1 MIANPFATPDAA
13 MRRSDETP
21 RRTGQ
26 EERGPRSS
34 GSGHATP
41 AVAATGRSAG
51 DPSSDDTQ
59 VLSKT
64 RRKTEMHDLQS
75 LGETLVQLSA
85 PRLSELGLPER
96 LADAIEQARAISKH
110 EARRRQMQYIG
121 RLMRDVDPDPIRARL
136 AQWGAAPAA
145 EKARLAAVER
155 WRERLLSDAVAL
167 DQLCA
172 AVPHADR
179 ASLSALVVRV
189 QGERARAA
197 PPHAYRELFR
207 VLNTLLSTSRAP

>member
-1 MIANPFATPDAA
+1 
-13 MRRSDETP
+13 
-21 RRTGQ
+21 
-26 EERGPRSS
+26 
-34 GSGHATP
+34 
-41 AVAATGRSAG
+41 
-51 DPSSDDTQ
+51 
-59 VLSKT
+59 
-64 RRKTEMHDLQS
+64 MHDLQS

-96 LADAIEQARAISKH
+96 LADAVEQARGIRKH

-121 RLMRDVDPDPIRARL
+121 RLMRDVDPEPIRARL

-155 WRERLLSDAVAL
+155 WRERLLVDAAAL

-172 AVPHADR
+172 AAPHADR
-179 ASLSALVVRV
+179 ARLSALVARAK
-189 QGERARAA
+189 GERAQAV

-207 VLNTLLSTSRAP
+207 VLNTLLSAARAT

>member
-1 MIANPFATPDAA
+1 

-26 EERGPRSS
+26 EERGSRSA
-34 GSGHATP
+34 GSRHATP
-41 AVAATGRSAG
+41 AVAATGRAAG
-51 DPSSDDTQ
+51 DPSGDDSQ

-75 LGETLVQLSA
+75 LGETLVQLSG

-96 LADAIEQARAISKH
+96 LADAIEQARAITKH

-155 WRERLLSDAVAL
+155 WRERLLADSAAL

-179 ASLSALVVRV
+179 ACLSALVARV
-189 QGERARAA
+189 HGERARAA
-197 PPHAYRELFR
+197 SPHAYRELFR
-207 VLNTLLSTSRAP
+207 ALNTLFAAREP

>member
-1 MIANPFATPDAA
+1 
-13 MRRSDETP
+13 
-21 RRTGQ
+21 
-26 EERGPRSS
+26 
-34 GSGHATP
+34 
-41 AVAATGRSAG
+41 
-51 DPSSDDTQ
+51 
-59 VLSKT
+59 LSKT
-64 RRKTEMHDLQS
+64 RRKSEMHDLQS
-75 LGETLVQLSA
+75 LGETLVRLSA

-96 LADAIEQARAISKH
+96 LADAIEQARGIRKH

-121 RLMRDVDPDPIRARL
+121 RLMRDVDPEPIRTRL

-155 WRERLLSDAVAL
+155 WRERLLVDSAAL

-172 AVPHADR
+172 AAPHADR
-179 ASLSALVVRV
+179 ALLSALVTRV

-207 VLNTLLSTSRAP
+207 VLNTLLSTVHAT

>member
-51 DPSSDDTQ
+51 GPSSDDTQ

>member
-1 MIANPFATPDAA
+1 MIANPPFATPGAA

-21 RRTGQ
+21 RRTGPDD
-26 EERGPRSS
+26 RGPRSS
-34 GSGHATP
+34 ASRRDA
-41 AVAATGRSAG
+41 SAG
-51 DPSSDDTQ
+51 VPADRSTGEPSGDDAQ
-59 VLSKT
+59 GLSKT
-64 RRKTEMHDLQS
+64 RRKTEMHELQS
-75 LGETLVQLSA
+75 LGETLVRLSA

-96 LADAIEQARAISKH
+96 LFDAIEQARAITKH

-121 RLMRDVDPDPIRARL
+121 RLMREVDPGPIRSRL

-155 WRERLLSDAVAL
+155 WRERLLVDSAAL
-167 DQLCA
+167 DQLCT

-179 ASLSALVVRV
+179 ARLSALVARV

-207 VLNTLLSTSRAP
+207 ALNTLLSTA

>member
-1 MIANPFATPDAA
+1 

-26 EERGPRSS
+26 EERGSRSS
-34 GSGHATP
+34 GSPRATP
-41 AVAATGRSAG
+41 VAAAADRSADDQSG
-51 DPSSDDTQ
+51 DDVPA
-59 VLSKT
+59 LSKT

-96 LADAIEQARAISKH
+96 LFDAIEQARAITKH

-121 RLMRDVDPDPIRARL
+121 RLMREVDPDPIRAHL

-155 WRERLLSDAVAL
+155 WRERLLADPAAL

-172 AVPHADR
+172 AAPHADR
-179 ASLSALVVRV
+179 ARLSALVARV

-207 VLNTLLSTSRAP
+207 ALNTLLSTARSA

>member
-1 MIANPFATPDAA
+1 
-13 MRRSDETP
+13 
-21 RRTGQ
+21 
-26 EERGPRSS
+26 
-34 GSGHATP
+34 
-41 AVAATGRSAG
+41 
-51 DPSSDDTQ
+51 
-59 VLSKT
+59 LSKT

-96 LADAIEQARAISKH
+96 LADAVEQARGIRKH

-121 RLMRDVDPDPIRARL
+121 RLMRDVDPEPIRTRL

-155 WRERLLSDAVAL
+155 WRERLLVDSAAL

-172 AVPHADR
+172 AAPHADR
-179 ASLSALVVRV
+179 ARLSALVTRAK
-189 QGERARAA
+189 GERARAVS
-197 PPHAYRELFR
+197 PHAYRELFR
-207 VLNTLLSTSRAP
+207 VLNTLLSTVHAT